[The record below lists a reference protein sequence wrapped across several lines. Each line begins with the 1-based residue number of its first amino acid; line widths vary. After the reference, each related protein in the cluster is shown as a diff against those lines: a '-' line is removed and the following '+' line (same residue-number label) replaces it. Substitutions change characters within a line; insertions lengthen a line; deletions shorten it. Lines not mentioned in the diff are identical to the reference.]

1 MKGKNLGQYFT
12 KNNEL
17 QSKVNEFILNK
28 PKNILEPSI
37 GRGDLINYILKKNK
51 TINFDMYEID
61 NTIQLLDNI
70 DKEKVIY
77 GDFLEQ
83 NIKCKY
89 TTIIGNPPYIK
100 VKNKRNI
107 YIQFID
113 KCYNLLKNNGEL
125 IFIVPSDFY
134 NLTSSLILINN
145 MLFNGTFT
153 HIYHPH
159 NEKLFE
165 NASIDIL
172 IFRYCKNKSLINK
185 QILYNN
191 ELYYINYKKNIITFD
206 KNKINNNNII
216 FKDYFDIY
224 VGIVSGKE
232 DIYKNDKLGNIILIN
247 GEDKYEKYI
256 YITEFPSNN
265 KNINEYLLTNKQL
278 LLDRKIRKFNE
289 KNWFEWGALRN
300 IKSIDKKINKKC
312 IYLYNLTRR
321 DKVAFI
327 DNVNYF
333 GGNLII
339 LIPKENTNFNL
350 NNILNYLNSN
360 EFKHQFIYSK
370 RFKIGHRQISNL
382 YIPNEILYI

>member
-17 QSKVNEFILNK
+17 QTKVYEFILNK

-37 GRGDLINYILKKNK
+37 GRGDLINFILNKNK
-51 TINFDMYEID
+51 TIKFDMYEID

-70 DKEKVIY
+70 EQEKVIY

-89 TTIIGNPPYIK
+89 ITIIGNPPYIK
-100 VKNKRNI
+100 VKNKLNI
-107 YIQFID
+107 YIQFIE

-145 MLFNGTFT
+145 MLLNGTFT

-172 IFRYCKNKSLINK
+172 IFRYCKNKSLVNK

-206 KNKINNNNII
+206 KNKINNDIT

-232 DIYKNDKLGNIILIN
+232 DIYKNDKFGNIILIN
-247 GEDKYEKYI
+247 GENKYEKYI
-256 YITEFPSNN
+256 YITEFPSDN
-265 KNINEYLLTNKQL
+265 KNINNYLLTNKQL
-278 LLDRKIRKFNE
+278 LLNRKIRKFNE
-289 KNWFEWGALRN
+289 TNWFEWGALRN
-300 IKSIDKKINKKC
+300 IKSIDKNINKKC

-333 GGNLII
+333 GGNLIT

-360 EFKHQFIYSK
+360 EFKKQFIYSK

-382 YIPNEILYI
+382 YIPDNILNI